1 LTQKFSSPII
11 KTRDLALKPFNNFFS
26 YFDSKKE
33 LENTNDD
40 LRKEISNLKIEVL
53 SSIILK
59 TEYQSLLKQSNKDE
73 NEIIAKVVFKPPF
86 SSFNNLIISNDS
98 GTITEGQKIYYQNV
112 ILGEVVDVS
121 DEFATVKLFSASG
134 NSSIAKLTN
143 GNEVEVV
150 GRGTGQYE
158 IILPKEVD
166 VSENDPIIYP
176 ENEIVLFGLVNK
188 VFATEDDLFNK
199 VLFNIPIDFARVN
212 YVRVGA
218 PLDILE

>member
-1 LTQKFSSPII
+1 M
-11 KTRDLALKPFNNFFS
+11 
-26 YFDSKKE
+26 
-33 LENTNDD
+33 
-40 LRKEISNLKIEVL
+40 
-53 SSIILK
+53 K